1 MNTYLNLYNFS
12 LECKT
17 LTYNIEIKCI
27 VVIISALSP
36 EYHLYDP
43 MLKHE
48 NGVKLTD
55 GFSNGNHH
63 HQDSS
68 SPRISSPRN
77 MNMFH
82 YIPARLVLYF
92 LSWSGFLVSFMMR
105 NDINFAIV
113 VMVKNANKTINTL
126 RSNESISNETS
137 TEATLT
143 DVNEIIIIRKYI
155 AKLTNVLDVNNIVIC
170 ILE

>member
-1 MNTYLNLYNFS
+1 M
-12 LECKT
+12 
-17 LTYNIEIKCI
+17 II

-36 EYHLYDP
+36 ESHLYDP

-55 GFSNGNHH
+55 GLTNGNHHH

-113 VMVKNANKTINTL
+113 VMVKDANRTINVLQGNATS
-126 RSNESISNETS
+126 SNE
-137 TEATLT
+137 TLT
-143 DVNEIIIIRKYI
+143 DVNEILIIRKYI
-155 AKLTNVLDVNNIVIC
+155 AKLTDVHWMLT
-170 ILE
+170 ILSFAF

>member
-1 MNTYLNLYNFS
+1 MFIPDLY
-12 LECKT
+12 
-17 LTYNIEIKCI
+17 ICI
-27 VVIISALSP
+27 LICIIISALSP
-36 EYHLYDP
+36 ESHLYDP

-55 GFSNGNHH
+55 GLTNGNHHH

-68 SPRISSPRN
+68 LPRISSPRK

-113 VMVKNANKTINTL
+113 VMVKDANRTINL
-126 RSNESISNETS
+126 IQGNASSSNETL
-137 TEATLT
+137 TTATLT
-143 DVNEIIIIRKYI
+143 DVNEIIK
-155 AKLTNVLDVNNIVIC
+155 
-170 ILE
+170 

>member
-1 MNTYLNLYNFS
+1 MYYYLFP
-12 LECKT
+12 
-17 LTYNIEIKCI
+17 
-27 VVIISALSP
+27 ALSP
-36 EYHLYDP
+36 ESHLYDP

-55 GFSNGNHH
+55 GLSNGNHHH

-113 VMVKNANKTINTL
+113 VMVKDANKTIN
-126 RSNESISNETS
+126 SIQGNASSLSNETL
-137 TEATLT
+137 TAATLT
-143 DVNEIIIIRKYI
+143 DVIEII
-155 AKLTNVLDVNNIVIC
+155 NNIAICNRC
-170 ILE
+170 ILSFAF

>member
-1 MNTYLNLYNFS
+1 MI
-12 LECKT
+12 
-17 LTYNIEIKCI
+17 NI
-27 VVIISALSP
+27 IISALSP
-36 EYHLYDP
+36 DYHLYDP

-48 NGVKLTD
+48 NGGKLTD
-55 GFSNGNHH
+55 GLNNGNHHH

-113 VMVKNANKTINTL
+113 VMVKDANKTLNSL
-126 RSNESISNETS
+126 QGNASSSNETL
-137 TEATLT
+137 TAATLT

-155 AKLTNVLDVNNIVIC
+155 MRY
-170 ILE
+170 